1 VLKIA
6 GFQLPN
12 FKLPNYS
19 ILNRRKIAILI
30 VESRALRSKGLD
42 MIPEISKDKI
52 RRRIHERL
60 RRRMQGS
67 SQRPRLN
74 VYRSLN
80 HIYAQVIDDASG
92 KTLAAASTVV
102 GKEGGRKTG
111 GNVASAK
118 EVGKV
123 IAQRAQE
130 KGIKKVVFD
139 RGGYLYHGRI
149 KALAEAAREA
159 GLEF

>member
-1 VLKIA
+1 
-6 GFQLPN
+6 
-12 FKLPNYS
+12 
-19 ILNRRKIAILI
+19 
-30 VESRALRSKGLD
+30 

-60 RRRMQGS
+60 RQRMQGS
-67 SQRPRLN
+67 ESRPRLN
-74 VYRSLN
+74 IYRSLN
-80 HIYAQVIDDASG
+80 HIYAQVIDDGTG
-92 KTLAAASTVV
+92 KTLASASTAQ
-102 GKEGGRKTG
+102 GKKGAKRPTG

-118 EVGKV
+118 EVGKA

-149 KALAEAAREA
+149 KALADAAREA

>member
-1 VLKIA
+1 
-6 GFQLPN
+6 
-12 FKLPNYS
+12 
-19 ILNRRKIAILI
+19 
-30 VESRALRSKGLD
+30 
-42 MIPEISKDKI
+42 MIPNNSKDKV
-52 RRRIHERL
+52 RQRIHQRL
-60 RRRMQGS
+60 RQRLSGS
-67 SQRPRLN
+67 SERPRLN

-80 HIYAQVIDDASG
+80 HIYVQVIDDATG
-92 KTLAAASTVV
+92 QTLAAASTVQG
-102 GKEGGRKTG
+102 GKKGVKRTG

-118 EVGKV
+118 EIGKT

-149 KALAEAAREA
+149 KALADAAREA

>member
-1 VLKIA
+1 
-6 GFQLPN
+6 
-12 FKLPNYS
+12 
-19 ILNRRKIAILI
+19 
-30 VESRALRSKGLD
+30 

-60 RRRMQGS
+60 RQRMQGS
-67 SQRPRLN
+67 LERPRLN

-92 KTLAAASTVV
+92 KTIAAAGTAL
-102 GKEGGRKTG
+102 GKKGGKKTG

-118 EVGKV
+118 EIGKM

-149 KALAEAAREA
+149 KALADAAREA